1 MREQSS
7 GTGETGIV
15 AGQELAQASF
25 SLDASLVR
33 EYLSVA
39 GDRSEVYAGTDL
51 VPFTAVAALG
61 VRTILGGL
69 ALPPGTVHI
78 AQELVAHRA
87 AACGQH
93 VSCRARVTQA
103 SHRRDGTFLVLEF
116 TMADDGGQPILDG
129 RTTLMVPG

>member
-1 MREQSS
+1 MQEQSHV
-7 GTGETGIV
+7 TGESSIV

-39 GDRSEVYAGTDL
+39 GDHSEVYASTDL
-51 VPFTAVAALG
+51 VPFTAIAALG

-69 ALPPGTVHI
+69 ALPPGTVHV
-78 AQELVAHRA
+78 AQELVAHQA
-87 AACGQH
+87 ASRGQRVH
-93 VSCRARVTQA
+93 CRARVAQA